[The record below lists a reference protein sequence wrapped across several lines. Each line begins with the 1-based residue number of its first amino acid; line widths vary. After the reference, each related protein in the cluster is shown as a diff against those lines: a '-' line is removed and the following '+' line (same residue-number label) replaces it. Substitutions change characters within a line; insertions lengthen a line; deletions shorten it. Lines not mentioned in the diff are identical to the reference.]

1 MSGGS
6 DHEHA
11 HSNHQNIPG
20 NIVVGVIDQ
29 VQDFRHHVR
38 HRRPGDLHDLPADE
52 LAAVHL
58 PPGDKPHRL
67 WVKGGQKRRRTE
79 HDLVRL
85 DGDDSSRRGSREL
98 PRHFAPRKRD
108 QKDSFDPSVAAA
120 DPGDPVFD
128 L

>member
-1 MSGGS
+1 LA
-6 DHEHA
+6 HEHA
-11 HSNHQNIPG
+11 DSYHPNNAGDVIM
-20 NIVVGVIDQ
+20 GVIDQ
-29 VQDFRHHVR
+29 VQDLRHYVR
-38 HRRPGDLHDLPADE
+38 DCRTRDLHGLPPNE

-120 DPGDPVFD
+120 DPGNPVFD